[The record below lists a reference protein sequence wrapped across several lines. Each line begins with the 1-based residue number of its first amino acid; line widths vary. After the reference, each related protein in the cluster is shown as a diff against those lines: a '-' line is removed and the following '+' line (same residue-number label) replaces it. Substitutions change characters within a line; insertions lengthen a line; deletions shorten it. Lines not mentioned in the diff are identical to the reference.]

1 MNNPV
6 QSGSKRVMEALGRWA
21 MVALVAVA
29 LSAAA
34 ADAPAATG
42 VAAPAVAAGPAG
54 EAPKG
59 TVLATPGGGK
69 VVINAKS
76 VLYDFA
82 KRVAQFETQVSVT
95 DSQVV
100 LTADR
105 MDVYLTADN
114 AVQRVEALGNV
125 VIRELGTAKK
135 ATAGK
140 AVYDVTEDTV
150 VLTEQPYLEE
160 RDQGFSTRG
169 AERIV
174 YLRAKQQFKAE
185 GENVQIQF
193 DVKSDG
199 AHAPADLFRPK
210 EDGKAAGGGA
220 GQAAPGKQ
228 ETPAP

>member
-1 MNNPV
+1 MNYPA
-6 QSGSKRVMEALGRWA
+6 QIGSKPLMEAYGRWVLA
-21 MVALVAVA
+21 VLVAAA
-29 LSAAA
+29 LT
-34 ADAPAATG
+34 APAAESAAPAGSG
-42 VAAPAVAAGPAG
+42 VAAEATGKAG
-54 EAPKG
+54 ETAPQG

-82 KRVAQFETQVSVT
+82 KRMAQFETNVSVT
-95 DSQVV
+95 DSQVM

-114 AVQRVEALGNV
+114 AVQRVEAIGNV

-140 AVYDVTEDTV
+140 AIYDMTEDTV
-150 VLTEQPYLEE
+150 ILTEQPYLEE

-169 AERIV
+169 ADRII
-174 YLRAKQQFKAE
+174 YYRAKQQFKAE
-185 GENVQIQF
+185 GENVQIEF
-193 DVKSDG
+193 GVKSDG

-210 EDGKAAGGGA
+210 DDAKAAGGA
-220 GQAAPGKQ
+220 GQGTPGKQ